1 MLLVS
6 TFLYSAGAAVA
17 AFLALEVYLGVAAA
31 DQTYPSVVLAVVAAT
46 GQIAGKLLWY
56 WAGAGTTRLPWLRRK
71 LESPKAAAALTRWHD
86 RTEGRPV
93 YTGTVLLASAFA
105 GVPPFMVMSV
115 VAGVL
120 RVRMWLFLST
130 GLVGRFFRFWIVLE
144 AADYAWFLL

>member
-6 TFLYSAGAAVA
+6 TFFYSAAAAVA
-17 AFLALEVYLGVAAA
+17 AFLALEGYLAIAAA
-31 DQTYPSVVLAVVAAT
+31 DQTYPSTVLAAVAAV
-46 GQIAGKLLWY
+46 GQVAGKLLWY

-71 LESPKAAAALTRWHD
+71 LESPKVAATMSRWRD
-86 RTEGRPV
+86 RTDGRPV
-93 YTGTVLLASAFA
+93 YTGLVLLASAFA

-120 RVRMWLFLST
+120 RVRIWLFVST
-130 GLVGRFFRFWIVLE
+130 GLIGRFLRFWLVLE

>member
-6 TFLYSAGAAVA
+6 TFFYSAGAAVA

-31 DQTYPSVVLAVVAAT
+31 DQTYPSVVLAAVAAA
-46 GQIAGKLLWY
+46 GQVTGKLLWY

-71 LESPKAAAALTRWHD
+71 LDSPKAAAAMTRWHD

-93 YTGTVLLASAFA
+93 YTGAVLLASAFA
-105 GVPPFMVMSV
+105 GIPPFMVMSV

-120 RVRMWLFLST
+120 RVRLWLFLST

>member
-6 TFLYSAGAAVA
+6 TFFYSAGAAVVTV
-17 AFLALEVYLGVAAA
+17 LALEAYLAVAAV
-31 DQTYPSVVLAVVAAT
+31 DRTYPSAVLAAVAAV

-71 LESPKAAAALTRWHD
+71 LDSPKAAAALTRWRE

-93 YTGTVLLASAFA
+93 YTGAVLLASAFA
-105 GVPPFMVMSV
+105 GIPPFMVMSV

-120 RVRMWLFLST
+120 RVRLWLFVGT
-130 GLVGRFFRFWIVLE
+130 GLVGRFLRFWIVLE
-144 AADYAWFLL
+144 AAGYAWFLL

>member
-17 AFLALEVYLGVAAA
+17 AFLALEAYLAVAAA
-31 DQTYPSVVLAVVAAT
+31 DQTYPSVVLAAVAAA
-46 GQIAGKLLWY
+46 GQITGKLLWY

-71 LESPKAAAALTRWHD
+71 LESPKVEAAMTRWRE
-86 RTEGRPV
+86 RTDGRPV
-93 YTGTVLLASAFA
+93 YTGAVLLASAFA
-105 GVPPFMVMSV
+105 GIPPFMVMSV

>member
-6 TFLYSAGAAVA
+6 TFFYSAGAAVA
-17 AFLALEVYLGVAAA
+17 AFLALEAYLAVAAA
-31 DQTYPSVVLAVVAAT
+31 DQTYPSVVLAAVAAV
-46 GQIAGKLLWY
+46 GQVTGKLLWY

-71 LESPKAAAALTRWHD
+71 LESPKVAATMSRWRD
-86 RTEGRPV
+86 RTDGRPV
-93 YTGTVLLASAFA
+93 YTGLVLLASAFA

-120 RVRMWLFLST
+120 RVRMWLFVGT
-130 GLVGRFFRFWIVLE
+130 GLVGRFLRFWIVLE

>member
-1 MLLVS
+1 MLLLS
-6 TFLYSAGAAVA
+6 TFFYAAGAAVA
-17 AFLALEVYLGVAAA
+17 AFMALEAYLAVAAA
-31 DQTYPSVVLAVVAAT
+31 DETYPSVLLAAVAAA

-71 LESPKAAAALTRWHD
+71 LESPKVDAALTRWRD

-93 YTGTVLLASAFA
+93 YTGVVLLASAFA
-105 GVPPFMVMSV
+105 GIPPFMVMSV

-144 AADYAWFLL
+144 AAGYAWFLL